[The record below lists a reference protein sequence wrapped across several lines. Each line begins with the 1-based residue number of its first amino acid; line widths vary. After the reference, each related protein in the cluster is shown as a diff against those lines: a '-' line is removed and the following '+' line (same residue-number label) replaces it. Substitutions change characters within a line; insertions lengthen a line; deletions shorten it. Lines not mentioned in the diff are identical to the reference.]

1 MYSRTRCRVEASQ
14 CERFRLFAEVSSGPL
29 VCHPK
34 HARVQAENLS
44 GLLIRMCRIKYIIT
58 QITPNKKSASVPRT
72 CARFFAFERQFSKC
86 RCRSVSRQSPR
97 ADDNPREFRKQPE
110 RVP

>member
-1 MYSRTRCRVEASQ
+1 MYSRTRCRVEESQ
-14 CERFRLFAEVSSGPL
+14 RERFRLFAEVSSGPL

-44 GLLIRMCRIKYIIT
+44 GLIRTCRVKYIIT
-58 QITPNKKSASVPRT
+58 QIPPTRNLLPCQEGVRDSLHLSANSANAVAVA
-72 CARFFAFERQFSKC
+72 CQGDRQE
-86 RCRSVSRQSPR
+86 
-97 ADDNPREFRKQPE
+97 ADDNPREFRK